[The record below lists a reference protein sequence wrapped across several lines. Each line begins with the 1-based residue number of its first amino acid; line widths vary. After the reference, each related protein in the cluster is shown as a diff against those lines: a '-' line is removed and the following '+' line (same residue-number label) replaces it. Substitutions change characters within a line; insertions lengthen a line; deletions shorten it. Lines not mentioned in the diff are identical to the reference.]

1 MTHREANAI
10 ERRFSLLPFPE
21 GVCVTPH
28 GATWRGTSAAQE
40 AERKE
45 GNHRP
50 RPLLGA
56 PWGKA
61 RQGRVISLGLAN
73 LRGSGGLRG
82 RGVVPSG
89 LVFGPGWLRA
99 GDVGVVSE
107 QDKEN
112 SRSQARSKQLPP
124 LGWPRDN
131 RQTQS
136 PGKHPAP
143 SPAAPPLAV
152 SRAC

>member
-1 MTHREANAI
+1 MERHQRCSGGREDRG
-10 ERRFSLLPFPE
+10 ESQ
-21 GVCVTPH
+21 
-28 GATWRGTSAAQE
+28 ATAFIRGSV
-40 AERKE
+40 
-45 GNHRP
+45 
-50 RPLLGA
+50 
-56 PWGKA
+56 GKA
-61 RQGRVISLGLAN
+61 RQGKVISLGLAN

-82 RGVVPSG
+82 RGVVPRG
-89 LVFGPGWLRA
+89 LVVGPGWLRA